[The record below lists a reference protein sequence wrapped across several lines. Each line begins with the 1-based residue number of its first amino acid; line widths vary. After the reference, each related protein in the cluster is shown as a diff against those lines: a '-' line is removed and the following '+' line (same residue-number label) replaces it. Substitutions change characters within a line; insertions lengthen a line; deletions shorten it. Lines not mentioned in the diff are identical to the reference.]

1 MNRARLDGLYLLLL
15 GCAAFLL
22 FGFTLEHILDTGMG
36 DFKAVYY
43 SSLTLVQHHD
53 PYREADLL
61 LTFQASGGKFSAIPA
76 SAAAERRAILL
87 CINMPATLMLLA
99 PFALLSWGPAHILWM
114 SLTAASFILAACL
127 MWSLGARHSPVLAGG
142 LLGLILL
149 NSELLIFEGNM
160 AGLVI
165 SLCVIA
171 VWCFIQNRFVPL
183 GILFLA
189 LGLITKPQDSGLIW
203 LCFLLAGGIQRKR
216 ALQSLLVAAIVAL
229 PAILWVAHIAPGWM
243 HELFA
248 NLAAASAR
256 GDLND
261 PGPASMGAHNLGGMI
276 NLQTA
281 LAYLRDDPRFYNPL
295 AWLLCAPLLIA
306 WAIVTLRTR
315 PTPHTPYPTPDT
327 PDPGPQNLIP
337 LAAIAIL
344 TLLPVYHRQYD
355 AKLLLL
361 AVPGCALLWSR
372 ANRVAARF
380 AAFLTL
386 AAILFTGD
394 LTWALLLGLIANMGP
409 QIPGSSAH
417 LAATSFFL
425 AVPFTLLAVGAF
437 YIWACFRRPALEP

>member
-1 MNRARLDGLYLLLL
+1 
-15 GCAAFLL
+15 
-22 FGFTLEHILDTGMG
+22 
-36 DFKAVYY
+36 
-43 SSLTLVQHHD
+43 
-53 PYREADLL
+53 
-61 LTFQASGGKFSAIPA
+61 
-76 SAAAERRAILL
+76 
-87 CINMPATLMLLA
+87 
-99 PFALLSWGPAHILWM
+99 
-114 SLTAASFILAACL
+114 
-127 MWSLGARHSPVLAGG
+127 
-142 LLGLILL
+142 
-149 NSELLIFEGNM
+149 
-160 AGLVI
+160 
-165 SLCVIA
+165 
-171 VWCFIQNRFVPL
+171 
-183 GILFLA
+183 
-189 LGLITKPQDSGLIW
+189 
-203 LCFLLAGGIQRKR
+203 
-216 ALQSLLVAAIVAL
+216 
-229 PAILWVAHIAPGWM
+229 M

-295 AWLLCAPLLIA
+295 TWLLCAPLLIVL
-306 WAIVTLRTR
+306 AIAILRR
-315 PTPHTPYPTPDT
+315 SPTPQTRDHR
-327 PDPGPQNLIP
+327 PQTLLP